1 MDTEFR
7 YASTWKECLKKRKR
21 YSDSFKA
28 EAAKLVTEQGR
39 SIQQAARE
47 LGVSASG
54 LRQWIVAQDVESG
67 RKDGLTAAEKAEIRE
82 LKRELQVVKMER
94 DILKKATAFFA
105 KESR

>member
-1 MDTEFR
+1 M
-7 YASTWKECLKKRKR
+7 KRKR

-28 EAAKLVTEQGR
+28 EAVKLVTEQGR

-54 LRQWIVAQDVESG
+54 LRRWIVAHDVESG
-67 RKDGLTAAEKAEIRE
+67 RKEGLTAAEKAEIRD

-105 KESR
+105 KESQ

>member
-1 MDTEFR
+1 M
-7 YASTWKECLKKRKR
+7 KRKR